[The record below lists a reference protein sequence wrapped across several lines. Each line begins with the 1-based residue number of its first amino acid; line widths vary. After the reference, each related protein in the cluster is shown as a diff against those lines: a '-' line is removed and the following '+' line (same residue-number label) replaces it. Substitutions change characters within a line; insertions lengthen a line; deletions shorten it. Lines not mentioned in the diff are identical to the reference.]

1 MTSHDIRMK
10 LGLTQ
15 VQFADKF
22 EIPLATVRNW
32 DSRSC
37 MPVYINNMLLDLC
50 RCLDA
55 KHYYERKLSAK

>member
-1 MTSHDIRMK
+1 MTSHDIRRK

-32 DSRSC
+32 DARNC
-37 MPVYINNMLLDLC
+37 MPVYINNMLLELFWTM
-50 RCLDA
+50 DA
-55 KHYYERKLSAK
+55 KHYYEQKLATK

>member
-1 MTSHDIRMK
+1 MTSHDIRLK

-32 DSRSC
+32 DARSC
-37 MPVYINNMLLDLC
+37 MPVYINNMLLELSWA
-50 RCLDA
+50 LDA
-55 KHYYERKLSAK
+55 KHYYEAKFAKK